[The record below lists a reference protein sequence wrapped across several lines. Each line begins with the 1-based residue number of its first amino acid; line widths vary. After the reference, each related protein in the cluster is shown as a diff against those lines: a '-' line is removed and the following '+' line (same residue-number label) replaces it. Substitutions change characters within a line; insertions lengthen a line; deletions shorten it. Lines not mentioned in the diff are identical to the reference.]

1 MKGWQAFR
9 KVNNMTYH
17 IPDYAKNNV
26 PKDILNLNIGK
37 VEIDHELA
45 IKEALV
51 SALKDKEV
59 VGALKLLSKV

>member
-1 MKGWQAFR
+1 
-9 KVNNMTYH
+9 MTYH

-45 IKEALV
+45 IREALS